1 MSRIGIFH
9 IIFSGV
15 RRSVYSQRCNF
26 NAIAAGRMRTVSKI
40 FVQLGFFDSQP
51 ASVNL
56 NNELPGR
63 TAGPYVRTFVRKV
76 SSVCLGGDISL
87 SVALEVCRARA
98 IQGYCVERLSLAT

>member
-1 MSRIGIFH
+1 
-9 IIFSGV
+9 
-15 RRSVYSQRCNF
+15 
-26 NAIAAGRMRTVSKI
+26 MRTVSKI